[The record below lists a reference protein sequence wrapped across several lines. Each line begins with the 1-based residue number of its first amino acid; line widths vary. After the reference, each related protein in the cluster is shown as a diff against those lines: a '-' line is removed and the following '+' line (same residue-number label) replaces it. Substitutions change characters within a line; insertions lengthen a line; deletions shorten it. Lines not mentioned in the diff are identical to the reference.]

1 MPGCQL
7 APTKNHYYPN
17 CRCRYPL
24 TLRPDL
30 HYLYLWLLVN
40 QQHCVSGQSKEP
52 ARGSFKLGE
61 DRFFIKVNYPGTTD
75 TPNTPNRIKPVHTT
89 CIQIEC
95 GWINPLKHNT
105 DVEEEYDDDD
115 PEGFEEI
122 LCQISIRLDRTVDS
136 NKLPFVLQCYAQW
149 ISQSV
154 FEPLKIAYT
163 TKDTISQQFSL
174 SQASRSRLL
183 MISQIM
189 RKLAKHRALDEE
201 GSMLLELLRHEI
213 WQNVAAFRSGQWS
226 ENEERENAIL
236 ALNNTFEFVGM
247 QAASGPLSEILC
259 LIQLAAPVFLKACP
273 SPYPHMSEI
282 LLEVNVNLGHFVVVD
297 VASSITTGRPLQC
310 RYHVPWSLEYCDEFI
325 RKREDRGSQW
335 LLGIPDQFLMLLA
348 YMNNLRED
356 AITANTVI
364 DPAMIER
371 IGDDIRAINMLPCE
385 SREPTLAILRTVV
398 QECWRQVVL
407 IYLYM
412 ALGRTDALDSRVKK
426 AHKSFMKLVNG
437 TKPGRNLDAL
447 LMLPATIAGVAAT
460 KSTHRH
466 TIISRILSVPKYTNS
481 NTAWNDHLHLLKD
494 VWTRTA
500 TEGRAARWDDLRE
513 ACWRITGV

>member
-1 MPGCQL
+1 
-7 APTKNHYYPN
+7 
-17 CRCRYPL
+17 
-24 TLRPDL
+24 
-30 HYLYLWLLVN
+30 
-40 QQHCVSGQSKEP
+40 
-52 ARGSFKLGE
+52 
-61 DRFFIKVNYPGTTD
+61 
-75 TPNTPNRIKPVHTT
+75 
-89 CIQIEC
+89 
-95 GWINPLKHNT
+95 
-105 DVEEEYDDDD
+105 
-115 PEGFEEI
+115 
-122 LCQISIRLDRTVDS
+122 
-136 NKLPFVLQCYAQW
+136 
-149 ISQSV
+149 
-154 FEPLKIAYT
+154 
-163 TKDTISQQFSL
+163 
-174 SQASRSRLL
+174 
-183 MISQIM
+183 
-189 RKLAKHRALDEE
+189 
-201 GSMLLELLRHEI
+201 
-213 WQNVAAFRSGQWS
+213 
-226 ENEERENAIL
+226 
-236 ALNNTFEFVGM
+236 M

-310 RYHVPWSLEYCDEFI
+310 RLVAYNVPWSLEYCDEFI

-447 LMLPATIAGVAAT
+447 LMLPATI
-460 KSTHRH
+460 
-466 TIISRILSVPKYTNS
+466 NS
-481 NTAWNDHLHLLKD
+481 NPRQGSSVGRSTRGVLANYRSLNDQRTCIPDQPSYCNDLAPALGAEALHLMRRQVD
-494 VWTRTA
+494 YPAVET
-500 TEGRAARWDDLRE
+500 GREQRWRYEEMYNTLAPR
-513 ACWRITGV
+513 AL